1 MLYMIYICKIWIY
14 VDVFGGIV
22 LRWKLIDF
30 DWLLFNVMC
39 FVGLIRNF
47 VVFVVVNLNVCFI
60 VFVLEIWIFMDV
72 FLLYIRVFVKIK
84 I

>member
-1 MLYMIYICKIWIY
+1 MLYMKYICNIWIY

-39 FVGLIRNF
+39 FVVLIRNF
-47 VVFVVVNLNVCFI
+47 VVFVVVNLNVCFV

>member
-1 MLYMIYICKIWIY
+1 MLYMKYICKIWIY
-14 VDVFGGIV
+14 VDDFGGIV

>member
-1 MLYMIYICKIWIY
+1 MLYMKYICKIWIY

>member
-1 MLYMIYICKIWIY
+1 MY

-60 VFVLEIWIFMDV
+60 VFVLEI
-72 FLLYIRVFVKIK
+72 
-84 I
+84 

>member
-1 MLYMIYICKIWIY
+1 MLYMKYICNIWIY